1 MIEKRKMLISKV
13 VNDEAICVTVED
25 GLITILTGEDKK
37 FIFFDK
43 MSANEWLLKTYN
55 GELLI
60 E

>member
-1 MIEKRKMLISKV
+1 MLISKV